1 MNGLNLIP
9 EHRKLAAARR
19 RRWRGWFAAWIAG
32 AALIGAG
39 CGVAQVMWGRNN
51 AQLESEV
58 RELAR
63 HIDTAA
69 AQRDALE
76 TRLARLK
83 DELAAANSVA
93 DQPDWSRLLA
103 FLSTQAGDAVV
114 LNGLRLEPAVE
125 TSKAAVRNTSHTID
139 QPNRYRLELRGFAQS
154 AADVSQLALRLQAAG
169 LFEDVKALRATREPF
184 LTGQA
189 VNFHIQCTLGEAAP

>member
-19 RRWRGWFAAWIAG
+19 RRWRGWFSAWIAS
-32 AALIGAG
+32 AALISAG
-39 CGVAQVMWGRNN
+39 CAVAQAMWGRDNI
-51 AQLESEV
+51 QLEIEV
-58 RELAR
+58 RELAA
-63 HIDTAA
+63 HMDTETA
-69 AQRDALE
+69 RRNALE
-76 TRLARLK
+76 SRLARLR

-103 FLSTQAGDAVV
+103 FLSTQAGDAIV

-125 TSKAAVRNTSHTID
+125 ASKAAVHNASHTID
-139 QPNRYRLELRGFAQS
+139 QPDRYRLELRGFAQS

-189 VNFHIQCTLGEAAP
+189 VNFHIQCTLGKAAP